1 MSKQVIKVIFIRKKL
16 SLDERRREKLLS
28 MKFRT
33 NSQSNDTKIAL
44 DYALEHHNSLQNA
57 DQNLG
62 QMLYTGSATLDQLK
76 NQRGSL
82 KGVRKRMLD
91 IGNTLGLSST
101 VMRMIDKRGTQ
112 DKWIVYGEMILTC
125 IVMFLSVKYLM

>member
-1 MSKQVIKVIFIRKKL
+1 
-16 SLDERRREKLLS
+16 LDERRREKLLS

-62 QMLYTGSATLDQLK
+62 QMLYTGSTTLDQLK

-82 KGVRKRMLD
+82 KGIRKRMLD

-112 DKWIVYGEMILTC
+112 DKWIVYGGMILTC
-125 IVMFLSVKYLM
+125 IIMFLSVKYLM

>member
-1 MSKQVIKVIFIRKKL
+1 MYDVRHIETSYKSYLAKKKAK
-16 SLDERRREKLLS
+16 LDDEQRREELLS
-28 MKFRT
+28 MKFTT

-44 DYALEHHNSLQNA
+44 DYALEHHDSLQNA

-82 KGVRKRMLD
+82 KGVHKRMLD
-91 IGNTLGLSST
+91 I
-101 VMRMIDKRGTQ
+101 
-112 DKWIVYGEMILTC
+112 
-125 IVMFLSVKYLM
+125 

>member
-112 DKWIVYGEMILTC
+112 DKWIVYGGMILTC

>member
-16 SLDERRREKLLS
+16 SLDERRGEKFLS

-44 DYALEHHNSLQNA
+44 DYALEHHDSLQNA

>member
-1 MSKQVIKVIFIRKKL
+1 
-16 SLDERRREKLLS
+16 

-44 DYALEHHNSLQNA
+44 EYALEHHNSLQNA

-62 QMLYTGSATLDQLK
+62 QMLYIGSATLDQLK

-112 DKWIVYGEMILTC
+112 DKCIVYGEMILPVLLC
-125 IVMFLSVKYLM
+125 FYLSNI

>member
-44 DYALEHHNSLQNA
+44 EYALEHHNSLQNA
-57 DQNLG
+57 NQNLG
-62 QMLYTGSATLDQLK
+62 QMLYSGSATLDQLK

>member
-44 DYALEHHNSLQNA
+44 EYALEHHNSLQNA

>member
-1 MSKQVIKVIFIRKKL
+1 
-16 SLDERRREKLLS
+16 
-28 MKFRT
+28 MKFTT

-57 DQNLG
+57 DQNLC

-112 DKWIVYGEMILTC
+112 DKWIVYGGMILTC

>member
-16 SLDERRREKLLS
+16 SLVERRREKLLS

>member
-44 DYALEHHNSLQNA
+44 EYALEHHNSLQNA

-82 KGVRKRMLD
+82 KGVRKQMLD
-91 IGNTLGLSST
+91 ISNTLGLSST

-125 IVMFLSVKYLM
+125 IVLR

>member
-1 MSKQVIKVIFIRKKL
+1 MFLFTVNIRASVNL
-16 SLDERRREKLLS
+16 RNFDD
-28 MKFRT
+28 T
-33 NSQSNDTKIAL
+33 NSHSNDTKIAL

-112 DKWIVYGEMILTC
+112 DKWIVYGGMILTC